1 MNKEYDYN
9 SEQLENN
16 NKVDKSGQ
24 LYFDALEISQINKES
39 KKSDVDAIN
48 NRKNFND
55 NKLLG
60 VVEPQKKASSKL
72 RNNPL
77 TKKNHLLKKQELN
90 KQELNK
96 QNDDVSK
103 KDKDNLSSK
112 KEETKKN
119 QMQDIVS
126 NKKDGIKDKV
136 NEKAKE
142 NAQKKAVA
150 QKLSNSKVKGKVSI
164 TLKLKIL
171 KIGLIV
177 GGILF
182 GIILLAAF
190 IGYIL
195 EELIPGIFDSN
206 NWDDV
211 ESKLNDDEYMTTHFN
226 SFTNKFSGSS
236 GTCKYVVGESS
247 YSNFKVRLYKNDSFE
262 LVYSDDRLIDFD
274 KYILGVAYQE
284 AGGGTDSISEQVFK
298 TQAIAARSYALTRG
312 REMRINVLRITEE
325 NGYSVIN
332 IRQTVS
338 DQAYCDPDEG
348 YLPSGQLSNCSSGH
362 LRLPDDSPLRK
373 WAKEVEGVVLV
384 DSNGEVVYTPYNIDD
399 QTVWRA
405 LAQNGMTSDE
415 IILKHYNAAENG
427 YTLNATCVKTSS
439 VEGAEGWKQCDP
451 RWGNMYVGSKTIC
464 RIGCALTSVSIQLA
478 RSGVQLNVSGEFNP
492 GTFMQ
497 THKSNGGFIDNTI
510 TWNVSRIAPN
520 FKLIASHEA
529 LFGTKENKINTL
541 KKYAADGEYIVLGVR
556 HGIGQDIGHYVAYN
570 DSSTDEI
577 FIFDPAGNT
586 GKLFHDYPAM
596 ENEGTSFQVVRYK
609 VEG

>member
-24 LYFDALEISQINKES
+24 LYFDALEISQINKKS

-55 NKLLG
+55 NKPLG
-60 VVEPQKKASSKL
+60 VVEPQKKAPSKL

-77 TKKNHLLKKQELN
+77 TKKNHLLK

-119 QMQDIVS
+119 QIQDIAS

-142 NAQKKAVA
+142 NVQKKAVA
-150 QKLSNSKVKGKVSI
+150 QKISNKKLKGKASI
-164 TLKLKIL
+164 TFKLKIL

-177 GGILF
+177 GGVLF
-182 GIILLAAF
+182 GLILLAAI

-195 EELIPGIFDSN
+195 EELIPGIFTSN
-206 NWDDV
+206 NWEDV

-284 AGGGTDSISEQVFK
+284 VGGGTDSISEQVFK
-298 TQAIAARSYALTRG
+298 AQAIAARSYALTRG
-312 REMRINVLRITEE
+312 KKMAGVKALQITEE

-384 DSNGEVVYTPYNIDD
+384 DSNGEVVHTPYNIDD

-464 RIGCALTSVSIQLA
+464 SIGCALTSISIQLA

-497 THKSNGGFIDNTI
+497 THKSNGGFSDNII

-541 KKYAADGEYIVLGVR
+541 KKYAANGEYIVLGVR
-556 HGIGQDIGHYVAYN
+556 HGVGQDIGHYVAYN
-570 DSSTDEI
+570 DSSSDEI

-586 GKLFHDYPAM
+586 TGKLFHDYPAM
-596 ENEGTSFQVVRYK
+596 ANAITSFQVVRYK

>member
-1 MNKEYDYN
+1 MNEDN
-9 SEQLENN
+9 NEQSKNKS
-16 NKVDKSGQ
+16 NKVDNLSQ
-24 LYFDALEISQINKES
+24 LYSDVLEVSRINRQY
-39 KKSDVDAIN
+39 KKSDIDAIN
-48 NRKNFND
+48 NRNNFND
-55 NKLLG
+55 NKPLG
-60 VVEPQKKASSKL
+60 VVSSSQSTSTKT
-72 RNNPL
+72 RKSSL
-77 TKKNHLLKKQELN
+77 TKKDSSLKKQDLN
-90 KQELNK
+90 NSSNISQDDKNK
-96 QNDDVSK
+96 
-103 KDKDNLSSK
+103 LSSRSEDNINNK
-112 KEETKKN
+112 TSRIIKE
-119 QMQDIVS
+119 
-126 NKKDGIKDKV
+126 KKDGVKDKIDNKV
-136 NEKAKE
+136 KDDAK
-142 NAQKKAVA
+142 KKAVA
-150 QKLSNSKVKGKVSI
+150 QKISNKKLKGKASI
-164 TLKLKIL
+164 TFKLKIL

-177 GGILF
+177 GGVLF
-182 GIILLAAF
+182 GLILLAAI

-262 LVYSDDRLIDFD
+262 LVYSDDRLVDFD

-312 REMRINVLRITEE
+312 KKMAGVKALQITEE

-384 DSNGEVVYTPYNIDD
+384 DSNGEVVHTPYNIDD

-478 RSGVQLNVSGEFNP
+478 RSGAQLNVSGEFNP

-577 FIFDPAGNT
+577 FVFDPAGNTT

>member
-1 MNKEYDYN
+1 MNEDN
-9 SEQLENN
+9 NEQSKNKS
-16 NKVDKSGQ
+16 NKVDNLSQ
-24 LYFDALEISQINKES
+24 LYSDVLEVSRINRQY
-39 KKSDVDAIN
+39 KKSDIDAIN
-48 NRKNFND
+48 NRNNFND
-55 NKLLG
+55 NKPLG
-60 VVEPQKKASSKL
+60 VVSSSQSTSTKT
-72 RNNPL
+72 RKSSL
-77 TKKNHLLKKQELN
+77 TKKDSSLKKQDLN
-90 KQELNK
+90 NSSNISQDDKNK
-96 QNDDVSK
+96 
-103 KDKDNLSSK
+103 LSSK
-112 KEETKKN
+112 SEDNINNKTSRIIKE
-119 QMQDIVS
+119 
-126 NKKDGIKDKV
+126 KKDGVKDKIDNKV
-136 NEKAKE
+136 KDDAK
-142 NAQKKAVA
+142 KKAVA
-150 QKLSNSKVKGKVSI
+150 QKISNKKLKGKASI
-164 TLKLKIL
+164 TFKLKIL

-177 GGILF
+177 GGVLF
-182 GIILLAAF
+182 GLILLAAI

-284 AGGGTDSISEQVFK
+284 VGGGTDSISEQVFK
-298 TQAIAARSYALTRG
+298 AQAIAARSYALTRG
-312 REMRINVLRITEE
+312 KKMAGVKALQITEE

-362 LRLPDDSPLRK
+362 LRLPDDSPLRT
-373 WAKEVEGVVLV
+373 WIKEVDGVVLV
-384 DSNGEVVYTPYNIDD
+384 DSNGEVVNTPYKDKD
-399 QTVWRA
+399 QIAWRA
-405 LAQNGMTSDE
+405 LAQSGMTSDE

-464 RIGCALTSVSIQLA
+464 SIGCALTSISIQLA

-497 THKSNGGFIDNTI
+497 THKSNGGFSDNII

-541 KKYAADGEYIVLGVR
+541 KKYAANGEYIVLGVR
-556 HGIGQDIGHYVAYN
+556 HGVGQDIGHYVAYN
-570 DSSTDEI
+570 DSSSDEI

-586 GKLFHDYPAM
+586 TGKLFHDYPAM
-596 ENEGTSFQVVRYK
+596 ANAITSFQVVRYK

>member
-9 SEQLENN
+9 SEKLENN

-24 LYFDALEISQINKES
+24 LYFDALEISQINKKS

-55 NKLLG
+55 NKPFG
-60 VVEPQKKASSKL
+60 VVEPQKKVSSKL
-72 RNNPL
+72 RNNPF
-77 TKKNHLLKKQELN
+77 TKKNHLLK

-119 QMQDIVS
+119 QIQDIAS

-142 NAQKKAVA
+142 NVQKKAVA
-150 QKLSNSKVKGKVSI
+150 QKLSNNKVKGKVSI

-312 REMRINVLRITEE
+312 REMGVNVLQITEE

-384 DSNGEVVYTPYNIDD
+384 DSNGEVVHTPYNIDD

-577 FIFDPAGNT
+577 FVFDPAGNTT

>member
-1 MNKEYDYN
+1 MNEDN
-9 SEQLENN
+9 NEQSKNKS
-16 NKVDKSGQ
+16 NKVDNLSQ
-24 LYFDALEISQINKES
+24 LYSDVLEVSRINRQY
-39 KKSDVDAIN
+39 KKSDIDAIN
-48 NRKNFND
+48 NRNNFND
-55 NKLLG
+55 NKPLG
-60 VVEPQKKASSKL
+60 VVSSSQSTSTKT
-72 RNNPL
+72 RKSSL
-77 TKKNHLLKKQELN
+77 TKKDSSLKKQDLN
-90 KQELNK
+90 NSSNISQDDKNK
-96 QNDDVSK
+96 
-103 KDKDNLSSK
+103 LSSK
-112 KEETKKN
+112 SEDNINNKTSRIIKE
-119 QMQDIVS
+119 
-126 NKKDGIKDKV
+126 KKDGVKDKIDNKV
-136 NEKAKE
+136 KDDAK
-142 NAQKKAVA
+142 KKAVA
-150 QKLSNSKVKGKVSI
+150 QKISNKKLKGKASI
-164 TLKLKIL
+164 TFKLKIL

-177 GGILF
+177 GGVLF
-182 GIILLAAF
+182 GLILLAAI

-312 REMRINVLRITEE
+312 REMGVNVLQITEE

-384 DSNGEVVYTPYNIDD
+384 DSNGEVVHTPYNIDD

-439 VEGAEGWKQCDP
+439 VDGAEGWKQCDP

-464 RIGCALTSVSIQLA
+464 SIGCALTSISIQLA

-497 THKSNGGFIDNTI
+497 THKSNGGFSDNII

-577 FIFDPAGNT
+577 FVFDPAGNTT

>member
-1 MNKEYDYN
+1 MNEDN
-9 SEQLENN
+9 NEQSKNKS
-16 NKVDKSGQ
+16 NKVDNLSQ
-24 LYFDALEISQINKES
+24 LYSDVLEVSRINRQY
-39 KKSDVDAIN
+39 KKSDIDAIN
-48 NRKNFND
+48 NRNNFND
-55 NKLLG
+55 NKPLG
-60 VVEPQKKASSKL
+60 VVSSSQSTSTKT
-72 RNNPL
+72 RKSSL
-77 TKKNHLLKKQELN
+77 TKKDSSLKKQDLN
-90 KQELNK
+90 NSSNISQDDKNK
-96 QNDDVSK
+96 
-103 KDKDNLSSK
+103 LSSK
-112 KEETKKN
+112 SEDNINNKTSRIIKE
-119 QMQDIVS
+119 
-126 NKKDGIKDKV
+126 KKDGVKDKIDNKV
-136 NEKAKE
+136 KDDAK
-142 NAQKKAVA
+142 KKAVA
-150 QKLSNSKVKGKVSI
+150 QKISNKKLKGKASI
-164 TLKLKIL
+164 TFKLKIL

-177 GGILF
+177 GGVLF
-182 GIILLAAF
+182 GLILLAAI

-274 KYILGVAYQE
+274 KYILGVVYQE
-284 AGGGTDSISEQVFK
+284 VGGGTDSISEQVFK
-298 TQAIAARSYALTRG
+298 AQAIAARSYALTRG
-312 REMRINVLRITEE
+312 KKMAGVKALQITEE

-405 LAQNGMTSDE
+405 LAQSGMTSDE
-415 IILKHYNAAENG
+415 IILKHYNAAEKG

-464 RIGCALTSVSIQLA
+464 SIGCALTSISIQLA

-497 THKSNGGFIDNTI
+497 THKSNGGFSDNII

-541 KKYAADGEYIVLGVR
+541 KKYAANGEYIVLGVR
-556 HGIGQDIGHYVAYN
+556 HGVGQDIGHYVAYN
-570 DSSTDEI
+570 DSSSDEI

-586 GKLFHDYPAM
+586 TGKLFHDYPAM
-596 ENEGTSFQVVRYK
+596 ANAITSFQVVRYK

>member
-9 SEQLENN
+9 SEKLENN

-24 LYFDALEISQINKES
+24 LYFDALEISQINKKS

-55 NKLLG
+55 NKPLG
-60 VVEPQKKASSKL
+60 VVSSSQSTSTKT
-72 RNNPL
+72 RKSSL
-77 TKKNHLLKKQELN
+77 TKKDSSLKKQDLN
-90 KQELNK
+90 NSSNIFQDDKNK
-96 QNDDVSK
+96 
-103 KDKDNLSSK
+103 LSSK
-112 KEETKKN
+112 SEDNINNKTSRIIKE
-119 QMQDIVS
+119 
-126 NKKDGIKDKV
+126 KKDGVKDKIDNKV
-136 NEKAKE
+136 KDDAK
-142 NAQKKAVA
+142 KKAVA
-150 QKLSNSKVKGKVSI
+150 QKISNKKLKGKASI
-164 TLKLKIL
+164 TFKLKIL

-177 GGILF
+177 GGVLF
-182 GIILLAAF
+182 GLILLAAI

-284 AGGGTDSISEQVFK
+284 VGGGTDSISEQVFK
-298 TQAIAARSYALTRG
+298 AQAIAARSYALTRG
-312 REMRINVLRITEE
+312 KKMAGVKALQITEE

-384 DSNGEVVYTPYNIDD
+384 DSNGEVVHTPYNIDD

-415 IILKHYNAAENG
+415 IILKHYNAAEKG

-464 RIGCALTSVSIQLA
+464 SIGCALTSISIQLA

-497 THKSNGGFIDNTI
+497 THKSNGGFSDNII

-541 KKYAADGEYIVLGVR
+541 KKYAANGEYIVLGVR
-556 HGIGQDIGHYVAYN
+556 HGVGQDIGHYVAYN
-570 DSSTDEI
+570 DSSSDEI

-586 GKLFHDYPAM
+586 TGKLFHDYPAM
-596 ENEGTSFQVVRYK
+596 ANAITSFQVVRYK

>member
-1 MNKEYDYN
+1 MNEDN
-9 SEQLENN
+9 NEQSKNKS
-16 NKVDKSGQ
+16 NKVDNLSQ
-24 LYFDALEISQINKES
+24 LYSDVLEVSRINRQY
-39 KKSDVDAIN
+39 KKSDIDAIN
-48 NRKNFND
+48 NRNNFND
-55 NKLLG
+55 NKPLG
-60 VVEPQKKASSKL
+60 VVSSSQSTSTKT
-72 RNNPL
+72 RKSSL
-77 TKKNHLLKKQELN
+77 TKKDSSLKKQDLN
-90 KQELNK
+90 NSSNISQDDKNK
-96 QNDDVSK
+96 
-103 KDKDNLSSK
+103 LSSK
-112 KEETKKN
+112 SEDNINNKTSRIIKE
-119 QMQDIVS
+119 
-126 NKKDGIKDKV
+126 KKDGVKDKIDNKV
-136 NEKAKE
+136 KDDAK
-142 NAQKKAVA
+142 KKAVA
-150 QKLSNSKVKGKVSI
+150 QKISNKKLKGKASI
-164 TLKLKIL
+164 TFKLKIL

-177 GGILF
+177 GGVLF
-182 GIILLAAF
+182 GLILLAAI

-284 AGGGTDSISEQVFK
+284 VGGGTDSISEQVFK
-298 TQAIAARSYALTRG
+298 AQAIAARSYALTRG
-312 REMRINVLRITEE
+312 KKMAGVKALQITEE

-405 LAQNGMTSDE
+405 LAQSGMTSDE
-415 IILKHYNAAENG
+415 IILKHYNAAEKG

-464 RIGCALTSVSIQLA
+464 SIGCALTSISIQLA

-497 THKSNGGFIDNTI
+497 THKSNGGFSDNII

-541 KKYAADGEYIVLGVR
+541 KKYAANGEYIVLGVR
-556 HGIGQDIGHYVAYN
+556 HGVGQDIGHYVAYN
-570 DSSTDEI
+570 DSSSDEI

-586 GKLFHDYPAM
+586 TGKLFHDYPAM
-596 ENEGTSFQVVRYK
+596 ANAITSFQVVRYK

>member
-1 MNKEYDYN
+1 MNEDN
-9 SEQLENN
+9 NEQSKNKS
-16 NKVDKSGQ
+16 NKVDNLSQ
-24 LYFDALEISQINKES
+24 LYSDVLEVSRINRQY
-39 KKSDVDAIN
+39 KKSDIDAIN
-48 NRKNFND
+48 NRNNFND
-55 NKLLG
+55 NKPLG
-60 VVEPQKKASSKL
+60 VVSSSQSTSTKT
-72 RNNPL
+72 RKSSL
-77 TKKNHLLKKQELN
+77 TKKDSSLKKQDLN
-90 KQELNK
+90 NSSNIFQDDKNK
-96 QNDDVSK
+96 
-103 KDKDNLSSK
+103 LSSK
-112 KEETKKN
+112 SEDNINNKTSRIIKE
-119 QMQDIVS
+119 
-126 NKKDGIKDKV
+126 KKDGVKDKIDNKV
-136 NEKAKE
+136 KDDAK
-142 NAQKKAVA
+142 KKAVA
-150 QKLSNSKVKGKVSI
+150 QKISNKKLKGKASI
-164 TLKLKIL
+164 TFKLKIL

-177 GGILF
+177 GGVLF
-182 GIILLAAF
+182 GLILLAAI

-284 AGGGTDSISEQVFK
+284 VGGGTDSISEQVFK
-298 TQAIAARSYALTRG
+298 AQAIAARSYALTRG
-312 REMRINVLRITEE
+312 KKMAGVKALQITEE

-362 LRLPDDSPLRK
+362 LRLPNDSPLRK

-384 DSNGEVVYTPYNIDD
+384 DSNGEVVHTPYNIDD

-464 RIGCALTSVSIQLA
+464 SIGCALTSISIQLA

-497 THKSNGGFIDNTI
+497 THKSNGGFSDNII

-556 HGIGQDIGHYVAYN
+556 HGVGQDIGHYVAYN
-570 DSSTDEI
+570 DSSSDEI

-586 GKLFHDYPAM
+586 TGKLFHDYPAM
-596 ENEGTSFQVVRYK
+596 ANAITSFQVVRYK

>member
-1 MNKEYDYN
+1 MNEDN
-9 SEQLENN
+9 NEQSKNKS
-16 NKVDKSGQ
+16 NKVDNLSQ
-24 LYFDALEISQINKES
+24 LYSDVLEVSRINRQY
-39 KKSDVDAIN
+39 KKSDIDAIN
-48 NRKNFND
+48 NRNNFND
-55 NKLLG
+55 NKPLG
-60 VVEPQKKASSKL
+60 VVSSSQSTSTKT
-72 RNNPL
+72 RKSSL
-77 TKKNHLLKKQELN
+77 TKKDSSLKKQDLN
-90 KQELNK
+90 NSSNIFQDDKNK
-96 QNDDVSK
+96 
-103 KDKDNLSSK
+103 LSSK
-112 KEETKKN
+112 SEDNINNKTSRIIKE
-119 QMQDIVS
+119 
-126 NKKDGIKDKV
+126 KKDGVKDKIDNKV
-136 NEKAKE
+136 KDDAK
-142 NAQKKAVA
+142 KKAVA
-150 QKLSNSKVKGKVSI
+150 QKISNKKLKGKASI
-164 TLKLKIL
+164 TFKLKIL

-177 GGILF
+177 GGVLF
-182 GIILLAAF
+182 GLILLAAI

-312 REMRINVLRITEE
+312 KKMAGVKALQITEE

-362 LRLPDDSPLRK
+362 LRLPNDSPLRK

-384 DSNGEVVYTPYNIDD
+384 DSNGEVVHTPYNIDD

-464 RIGCALTSVSIQLA
+464 SIGCALTSISIQLA

-497 THKSNGGFIDNTI
+497 THKSNGGFSDNII

-556 HGIGQDIGHYVAYN
+556 HGVGQDIGHYVAYN

-577 FIFDPAGNT
+577 FVFDPAGNTT

>member
-1 MNKEYDYN
+1 MNEDN
-9 SEQLENN
+9 NEQSKNKS
-16 NKVDKSGQ
+16 NKVDNLSQ
-24 LYFDALEISQINKES
+24 LYSDVLEVSRINRQY
-39 KKSDVDAIN
+39 KKSDIDAIN
-48 NRKNFND
+48 NRNNFND
-55 NKLLG
+55 NKPLG
-60 VVEPQKKASSKL
+60 VVSSSQSTSTKT
-72 RNNPL
+72 RKSSL
-77 TKKNHLLKKQELN
+77 TKKDSSLKKQDLN
-90 KQELNK
+90 NSSNIFQDDKNK
-96 QNDDVSK
+96 
-103 KDKDNLSSK
+103 LSSK
-112 KEETKKN
+112 SEDNINNKTSRIIKE
-119 QMQDIVS
+119 
-126 NKKDGIKDKV
+126 KKDGVKDKIDNKV
-136 NEKAKE
+136 KDDAK
-142 NAQKKAVA
+142 KKAVA
-150 QKLSNSKVKGKVSI
+150 QKISNKKLKGKASI
-164 TLKLKIL
+164 TFKLKIL

-177 GGILF
+177 GGVLF
-182 GIILLAAF
+182 GLILLAAI

-262 LVYSDDRLIDFD
+262 LVYSDDRLVDFD

-312 REMRINVLRITEE
+312 KKMAGVKALQITEE

-384 DSNGEVVYTPYNIDD
+384 DSNGEVVHTPYNIDD

-478 RSGVQLNVSGEFNP
+478 RSGAQLNVSGEFNP

-497 THKSNGGFIDNTI
+497 THKSNGGFSDNII

-577 FIFDPAGNT
+577 FVFDPAGNTT

-596 ENEGTSFQVVRYK
+596 ENEGTSFQVIRYK

>member
-1 MNKEYDYN
+1 MNEDN
-9 SEQLENN
+9 NEQSKNKS
-16 NKVDKSGQ
+16 NKVDNLSQ
-24 LYFDALEISQINKES
+24 LYSDVLEVSRINRQY
-39 KKSDVDAIN
+39 KKSDIDAIN
-48 NRKNFND
+48 NRNNFND
-55 NKLLG
+55 NKPLG
-60 VVEPQKKASSKL
+60 VVSSSQSTSTKT
-72 RNNPL
+72 RKSSL
-77 TKKNHLLKKQELN
+77 TKKDSSLKKQDLN
-90 KQELNK
+90 NSSNISQDDKNK
-96 QNDDVSK
+96 
-103 KDKDNLSSK
+103 LSSK
-112 KEETKKN
+112 SEDNINNKTSRIIKE
-119 QMQDIVS
+119 
-126 NKKDGIKDKV
+126 KKDGVKDKIDNKV
-136 NEKAKE
+136 KDDAK
-142 NAQKKAVA
+142 KKAVA
-150 QKLSNSKVKGKVSI
+150 QKISNKKLKGKASI
-164 TLKLKIL
+164 TFKLKIL

-177 GGILF
+177 GGVLF
-182 GIILLAAF
+182 GLILLAAI

-284 AGGGTDSISEQVFK
+284 VGGGTDSISEQVFK
-298 TQAIAARSYALTRG
+298 AQAIAARSYALTRG
-312 REMRINVLRITEE
+312 KKMAGVKALQITEE

-405 LAQNGMTSDE
+405 LAQSGMTSDE
-415 IILKHYNAAENG
+415 IILKHYNAAEKG

-464 RIGCALTSVSIQLA
+464 SIGCALTSISIQLA

-497 THKSNGGFIDNTI
+497 THKSNGGFSDNII

-556 HGIGQDIGHYVAYN
+556 HGVGQDIGHYVAYN
-570 DSSTDEI
+570 DSSSDEI

-586 GKLFHDYPAM
+586 TGKLFHDYPAM
-596 ENEGTSFQVVRYK
+596 ANAITSFQVVRYK

>member
-1 MNKEYDYN
+1 MNEDN
-9 SEQLENN
+9 NEQSKNKS
-16 NKVDKSGQ
+16 NKVDNLSQ
-24 LYFDALEISQINKES
+24 LYSDVLEVSRINRQY
-39 KKSDVDAIN
+39 KKSDIDAIN
-48 NRKNFND
+48 NRNNFND
-55 NKLLG
+55 NKPLG
-60 VVEPQKKASSKL
+60 VVSSSQSTSTKT
-72 RNNPL
+72 RKSSL
-77 TKKNHLLKKQELN
+77 TKKDSSLKKQDLN
-90 KQELNK
+90 NSSNIFQDDKNK
-96 QNDDVSK
+96 
-103 KDKDNLSSK
+103 LSSK
-112 KEETKKN
+112 SEDNINNKTSRIIKE
-119 QMQDIVS
+119 
-126 NKKDGIKDKV
+126 KKDGVKDKIDNKV
-136 NEKAKE
+136 KDDAK
-142 NAQKKAVA
+142 KKAVA
-150 QKLSNSKVKGKVSI
+150 QKISNKKLKGKASI
-164 TLKLKIL
+164 TFKLKIL

-177 GGILF
+177 GGVLF
-182 GIILLAAF
+182 GLILLAAI

-211 ESKLNDDEYMTTHFN
+211 ESKLNDDEYMASHFN

-312 REMRINVLRITEE
+312 KKMAGVKALQITEE

-384 DSNGEVVYTPYNIDD
+384 DSNGEVVHTPYNIDD

-464 RIGCALTSVSIQLA
+464 SIGCALTSISIQLA

-577 FIFDPAGNT
+577 FVFDPAGNTT

>member
-1 MNKEYDYN
+1 MNEDN
-9 SEQLENN
+9 NEQSKNKS
-16 NKVDKSGQ
+16 NKVDNLSQ
-24 LYFDALEISQINKES
+24 LYSDVLEVSRINRQY
-39 KKSDVDAIN
+39 KKSDIDAIN
-48 NRKNFND
+48 NRNNFND
-55 NKLLG
+55 NKPLG
-60 VVEPQKKASSKL
+60 VVSSSQSTSTKT
-72 RNNPL
+72 RKSSL
-77 TKKNHLLKKQELN
+77 TKKDSSLKKQDLN
-90 KQELNK
+90 NSSNISQDDKNK
-96 QNDDVSK
+96 
-103 KDKDNLSSK
+103 LSSK
-112 KEETKKN
+112 SEDNINNKTSRIIKE
-119 QMQDIVS
+119 
-126 NKKDGIKDKV
+126 KKDGVKDKIDNKV
-136 NEKAKE
+136 KDDAK
-142 NAQKKAVA
+142 KKAVA
-150 QKLSNSKVKGKVSI
+150 QKISNKKLKGKASI
-164 TLKLKIL
+164 TFKLKIL

-177 GGILF
+177 GGVLF
-182 GIILLAAF
+182 GLILLAAI

-284 AGGGTDSISEQVFK
+284 VGGGTDSISEQVFK
-298 TQAIAARSYALTRG
+298 AQAIAARSYALTRG
-312 REMRINVLRITEE
+312 KKMAGVKALQITEE

-362 LRLPDDSPLRK
+362 LRLPDDSPLRT
-373 WAKEVEGVVLV
+373 WIKEVDGVVLV
-384 DSNGEVVYTPYNIDD
+384 DSNGEVVNTPYKDKD
-399 QTVWRA
+399 QIAWRA
-405 LAQNGMTSDE
+405 LAQSGMTSDE
-415 IILKHYNAAENG
+415 IILKHYNAAEKG

-464 RIGCALTSVSIQLA
+464 SIGCALTSISIQLA

-497 THKSNGGFIDNTI
+497 THKSNGGFSDNII

-541 KKYAADGEYIVLGVR
+541 KKYAANGEYIVLGVR
-556 HGIGQDIGHYVAYN
+556 HGVGQDIGHYVAYN
-570 DSSTDEI
+570 DSSSDEI

-586 GKLFHDYPAM
+586 TGKLFHDYPAM
-596 ENEGTSFQVVRYK
+596 ANAITSFQVVRYK

>member
-1 MNKEYDYN
+1 MNEDN
-9 SEQLENN
+9 NEQSKNKS
-16 NKVDKSGQ
+16 NKVDNLSQ
-24 LYFDALEISQINKES
+24 LYSDVLEVSRINRQY
-39 KKSDVDAIN
+39 KKSDIDAIN
-48 NRKNFND
+48 NRNNFND
-55 NKLLG
+55 NKPLG
-60 VVEPQKKASSKL
+60 VVSSSQSTSTKT
-72 RNNPL
+72 RKSSL
-77 TKKNHLLKKQELN
+77 TKKDSSLKKQDLN
-90 KQELNK
+90 NSSNISQDDKNK
-96 QNDDVSK
+96 
-103 KDKDNLSSK
+103 LSSK
-112 KEETKKN
+112 SEDNINNKTSRIIKE
-119 QMQDIVS
+119 
-126 NKKDGIKDKV
+126 KKDGVKDKIDNKV
-136 NEKAKE
+136 KDDAK
-142 NAQKKAVA
+142 KKAVA
-150 QKLSNSKVKGKVSI
+150 QKISNKKLKGKASI
-164 TLKLKIL
+164 TFKLKIL

-177 GGILF
+177 GGVLF
-182 GIILLAAF
+182 GLILLAAI

-284 AGGGTDSISEQVFK
+284 VGGGTDSISEQVFK
-298 TQAIAARSYALTRG
+298 AQAIAARSYALTRG
-312 REMRINVLRITEE
+312 KKMAGVKALQITEE

-362 LRLPDDSPLRK
+362 LRLPDDSPLRT
-373 WAKEVEGVVLV
+373 WIKEVDGVVLV
-384 DSNGEVVYTPYNIDD
+384 DSNGEVVHTPYNIDD

-405 LAQNGMTSDE
+405 LAQSGMTSDE
-415 IILKHYNAAENG
+415 IILKHYNAAEKG

-464 RIGCALTSVSIQLA
+464 SIGCALTSISIQLA

-497 THKSNGGFIDNTI
+497 THKSNGGFSDNII

-556 HGIGQDIGHYVAYN
+556 HGVGQDIGHYVAYN
-570 DSSTDEI
+570 DSSSDEI

-586 GKLFHDYPAM
+586 TGKLFHDYPAM
-596 ENEGTSFQVVRYK
+596 ANAITSFQVVRYK

>member
-1 MNKEYDYN
+1 MNEDN
-9 SEQLENN
+9 NEQSKNKS
-16 NKVDKSGQ
+16 NKVDNLSQ
-24 LYFDALEISQINKES
+24 LYSDALEVSRINRQY
-39 KKSDVDAIN
+39 KKSDIDAIN
-48 NRKNFND
+48 NRNNFND
-55 NKLLG
+55 NKPLG
-60 VVEPQKKASSKL
+60 VVSSSQSTSTKT
-72 RNNPL
+72 RKSSL
-77 TKKNHLLKKQELN
+77 TKKDSSLKKQDLN
-90 KQELNK
+90 NSSNISQDDKNK
-96 QNDDVSK
+96 
-103 KDKDNLSSK
+103 LSSK
-112 KEETKKN
+112 SEDNINNKTSRIIKE
-119 QMQDIVS
+119 
-126 NKKDGIKDKV
+126 KKDGVKDKIDNKV
-136 NEKAKE
+136 KDDAK
-142 NAQKKAVA
+142 KKAVA
-150 QKLSNSKVKGKVSI
+150 QKISNKKLKGKASI
-164 TLKLKIL
+164 TFKLKIL

-177 GGILF
+177 GGVLF
-182 GIILLAAF
+182 GLILLAAI

-284 AGGGTDSISEQVFK
+284 VGGGTDSISEQVFK
-298 TQAIAARSYALTRG
+298 AQAIAARSYALTRG
-312 REMRINVLRITEE
+312 KKMAGVKALQITEE

-362 LRLPDDSPLRK
+362 LRLPDDSPLRT
-373 WAKEVEGVVLV
+373 WIKEVDGVVLV
-384 DSNGEVVYTPYNIDD
+384 DSNGEVVNTPYKDKD
-399 QTVWRA
+399 QIAWRA
-405 LAQNGMTSDE
+405 LAQSGMTSDE
-415 IILKHYNAAENG
+415 IILKHYNAAEKG

-439 VEGAEGWKQCDP
+439 VEGADGWKQCDP

-464 RIGCALTSVSIQLA
+464 SIGCALTSISIQLA

-497 THKSNGGFIDNTI
+497 THKSNGGFSDNII

-556 HGIGQDIGHYVAYN
+556 HGVGQDIGHYVAYN
-570 DSSTDEI
+570 DSSSDEI

-586 GKLFHDYPAM
+586 TGKLFHDYPAM
-596 ENEGTSFQVVRYK
+596 ANAITSFQVVRYK

>member
-1 MNKEYDYN
+1 MNEDN
-9 SEQLENN
+9 NEQSKNKS
-16 NKVDKSGQ
+16 NKVDNLSQ
-24 LYFDALEISQINKES
+24 LYSDVLEVSRINRQY
-39 KKSDVDAIN
+39 KKSDIDAIN
-48 NRKNFND
+48 NRNNFND
-55 NKLLG
+55 NKPLG
-60 VVEPQKKASSKL
+60 VVSSSQSTSTKT
-72 RNNPL
+72 RKSSL
-77 TKKNHLLKKQELN
+77 TKKDSSLKKQDLN
-90 KQELNK
+90 NSSNIFQDDKNK
-96 QNDDVSK
+96 
-103 KDKDNLSSK
+103 LSSK
-112 KEETKKN
+112 SEDNINNKTSRIIKE
-119 QMQDIVS
+119 
-126 NKKDGIKDKV
+126 KKDGVKDKIDNKV
-136 NEKAKE
+136 KDDAK
-142 NAQKKAVA
+142 KKAVA
-150 QKLSNSKVKGKVSI
+150 QKISNKKLKGKASI
-164 TLKLKIL
+164 TFKLKIL

-177 GGILF
+177 GGVLF
-182 GIILLAAF
+182 GLILLAAI

-312 REMRINVLRITEE
+312 KKMAGVKALQITEE

-362 LRLPDDSPLRK
+362 LRLPNDSPLRK

-384 DSNGEVVYTPYNIDD
+384 DSNGEVVHTPYNIDD

-464 RIGCALTSVSIQLA
+464 SIGCALTSISIQLA

-497 THKSNGGFIDNTI
+497 THKSNGGFSDNII

-541 KKYAADGEYIVLGVR
+541 KKYATNGEYIVLGVR
-556 HGIGQDIGHYVAYN
+556 HGVGQDIGHYVAYN
-570 DSSTDEI
+570 DSSSDEI
-577 FIFDPAGNT
+577 FIFDPAGNTT

>member
-1 MNKEYDYN
+1 MNEDN
-9 SEQLENN
+9 NEQSKNKS
-16 NKVDKSGQ
+16 NKVDNLSQ
-24 LYFDALEISQINKES
+24 LYSDALEVSRINRQY
-39 KKSDVDAIN
+39 KKSDIDAIN
-48 NRKNFND
+48 NRNNFND
-55 NKLLG
+55 NKPLG
-60 VVEPQKKASSKL
+60 VVSSSQSTSTKT
-72 RNNPL
+72 RKSSL
-77 TKKNHLLKKQELN
+77 TKKDSSLKKQDLN
-90 KQELNK
+90 NSSNISQDDKNK
-96 QNDDVSK
+96 
-103 KDKDNLSSK
+103 LSSK
-112 KEETKKN
+112 SEDNINNKTSRIIKE
-119 QMQDIVS
+119 
-126 NKKDGIKDKV
+126 KKDGVKDKIDNKV
-136 NEKAKE
+136 KDDAK
-142 NAQKKAVA
+142 KKAVA
-150 QKLSNSKVKGKVSI
+150 QKISNKKLKGKASI
-164 TLKLKIL
+164 TFKLKIL

-177 GGILF
+177 GGVLF
-182 GIILLAAF
+182 GLILLAAI

-226 SFTNKFSGSS
+226 SFTNKFSG
-236 GTCKYVVGESS
+236 GTGNCKYVVGESS
-247 YSNFKVRLYKNDSFE
+247 YSNFKVRLYKNDRFE

-298 TQAIAARSYALTRG
+298 AQAIAARSYALTRG
-312 REMRINVLRITEE
+312 REMGVNVLQITEE

-405 LAQNGMTSDE
+405 LAQSGMTSDE
-415 IILKHYNAAENG
+415 IILKHYNAAEKG

-464 RIGCALTSVSIQLA
+464 SIGCALTSISIQLA

-497 THKSNGGFIDNTI
+497 THKSNGGFSDNII

-541 KKYAADGEYIVLGVR
+541 KKYAANGEYIVLGVR
-556 HGIGQDIGHYVAYN
+556 HGVGQDIGHYVAYN
-570 DSSTDEI
+570 DSSSDEI

-586 GKLFHDYPAM
+586 TGKLFHDYPAM
-596 ENEGTSFQVVRYK
+596 ANAITSFQVVRYK

>member
-1 MNKEYDYN
+1 MNEDN
-9 SEQLENN
+9 NEQSKNKS
-16 NKVDKSGQ
+16 NKVDNLSQ
-24 LYFDALEISQINKES
+24 LYSDVLEVSRINRQY
-39 KKSDVDAIN
+39 KKSDIDAIN
-48 NRKNFND
+48 NRNNFND
-55 NKLLG
+55 NKPLG
-60 VVEPQKKASSKL
+60 VVSSSQSTSTKT
-72 RNNPL
+72 RKSSL
-77 TKKNHLLKKQELN
+77 TKKDSSLKKQDLN
-90 KQELNK
+90 NSSNISQDDKNK
-96 QNDDVSK
+96 
-103 KDKDNLSSK
+103 LSSK
-112 KEETKKN
+112 SEDNINNKTLRIIKE
-119 QMQDIVS
+119 
-126 NKKDGIKDKV
+126 KKDGVKDKIDNKV
-136 NEKAKE
+136 KDDAK
-142 NAQKKAVA
+142 KKAVA
-150 QKLSNSKVKGKVSI
+150 QKISNKKLKGKASI
-164 TLKLKIL
+164 TFKLKIL

-177 GGILF
+177 GGVLF
-182 GIILLAAF
+182 GLILLAAI

-312 REMRINVLRITEE
+312 KKMAGVKALQITEE

-362 LRLPDDSPLRK
+362 LRLPDDSPLRT
-373 WAKEVEGVVLV
+373 WIKEVDGVVLV
-384 DSNGEVVYTPYNIDD
+384 DSNGEVVNTPYIDKD
-399 QTVWRA
+399 QIAWRA
-405 LAQNGMTSDE
+405 LAQSGMTSDE
-415 IILKHYNAAENG
+415 IILKHYNAAEKG

-464 RIGCALTSVSIQLA
+464 SIGCALTSISIQLA

-497 THKSNGGFIDNTI
+497 THKSNGGFSDNII

-556 HGIGQDIGHYVAYN
+556 HGVGQDIGHYVAYN
-570 DSSTDEI
+570 DSSSDEI

-586 GKLFHDYPAM
+586 TGKLFHDYPAM
-596 ENEGTSFQVVRYK
+596 ANAITSFQVVRYK

>member
-1 MNKEYDYN
+1 MNEDN
-9 SEQLENN
+9 NEQSKNKS
-16 NKVDKSGQ
+16 NKVDNLSQ
-24 LYFDALEISQINKES
+24 LYSDALEVSRINRQY
-39 KKSDVDAIN
+39 KKSDIDAIN
-48 NRKNFND
+48 NRNNFND
-55 NKLLG
+55 NKPLG
-60 VVEPQKKASSKL
+60 VVSSSQSTSTKT
-72 RNNPL
+72 RKSSL
-77 TKKNHLLKKQELN
+77 TKKDSSLKKQDLN
-90 KQELNK
+90 NSSNISQDDKNK
-96 QNDDVSK
+96 
-103 KDKDNLSSK
+103 LSSK
-112 KEETKKN
+112 SEDNINNKTSRIIKE
-119 QMQDIVS
+119 
-126 NKKDGIKDKV
+126 KKDGVKDKIDNKV
-136 NEKAKE
+136 KDDAK
-142 NAQKKAVA
+142 KKAVA
-150 QKLSNSKVKGKVSI
+150 QKISNKKLKGKASI
-164 TLKLKIL
+164 TFKLKIL

-177 GGILF
+177 GGVLF
-182 GIILLAAF
+182 GLILLAAI

-284 AGGGTDSISEQVFK
+284 VGGGTDSISEQVFK
-298 TQAIAARSYALTRG
+298 AQAIAARSYALTRG
-312 REMRINVLRITEE
+312 KKMAGVKALQITEE

-362 LRLPDDSPLRK
+362 LRLPDDSPLRT
-373 WAKEVEGVVLV
+373 WIKEVDGVVLV
-384 DSNGEVVYTPYNIDD
+384 DSNGEVVNTPYIDKD
-399 QTVWRA
+399 QIAWRA
-405 LAQNGMTSDE
+405 LAQSGMTSDE
-415 IILKHYNAAENG
+415 IILKHYNAAEKG

-464 RIGCALTSVSIQLA
+464 SIGCALTSISIQLA

-497 THKSNGGFIDNTI
+497 THKSNGGFSDNII

-556 HGIGQDIGHYVAYN
+556 HGVGQDIGHYVAYN
-570 DSSTDEI
+570 DSSSDEI

-586 GKLFHDYPAM
+586 TGKLFHDYPAM
-596 ENEGTSFQVVRYK
+596 ANAITSFQVVRYK

>member
-1 MNKEYDYN
+1 MNEDN
-9 SEQLENN
+9 NEQSKNKS
-16 NKVDKSGQ
+16 NKVDNLSQ
-24 LYFDALEISQINKES
+24 LYSDALEVSRINRQY
-39 KKSDVDAIN
+39 KKSDIDAIN
-48 NRKNFND
+48 NRNNFND
-55 NKLLG
+55 NKPLG
-60 VVEPQKKASSKL
+60 VVSSSQSTSTKTRKSL
-72 RNNPL
+72 L
-77 TKKNHLLKKQELN
+77 TKKDSSLKKQDLN
-90 KQELNK
+90 NSSNISQDDKNK
-96 QNDDVSK
+96 
-103 KDKDNLSSK
+103 LSSK
-112 KEETKKN
+112 SEDNINNKTSRIIKE
-119 QMQDIVS
+119 
-126 NKKDGIKDKV
+126 KKDGVKDKIDNKV
-136 NEKAKE
+136 KDDAK
-142 NAQKKAVA
+142 KKAVA
-150 QKLSNSKVKGKVSI
+150 QKISNKKLKGKASI
-164 TLKLKIL
+164 TFKLKIL

-177 GGILF
+177 GGVLF
-182 GIILLAAF
+182 GLILLAAI

-284 AGGGTDSISEQVFK
+284 VGGGTDSISEQVFK
-298 TQAIAARSYALTRG
+298 AQAIAARSYALTRG
-312 REMRINVLRITEE
+312 KKMAGVKALQITEE

-362 LRLPDDSPLRK
+362 LRLPDDSPLRT
-373 WAKEVEGVVLV
+373 WIKEVDGVVLV
-384 DSNGEVVYTPYNIDD
+384 DSNGEVVNTPYKDKD
-399 QTVWRA
+399 QIAWRA
-405 LAQNGMTSDE
+405 LAQSGMTSDE
-415 IILKHYNAAENG
+415 IILKHYNAAEKG

-464 RIGCALTSVSIQLA
+464 SIGCALTSISIQLA

-497 THKSNGGFIDNTI
+497 THKSNGGFSDNII

-556 HGIGQDIGHYVAYN
+556 HGVGQDIGHYVAYN
-570 DSSTDEI
+570 DSSSDEI

-586 GKLFHDYPAM
+586 TGKLFHDYPAM
-596 ENEGTSFQVVRYK
+596 ANAITSFQVVRYK

>member
-1 MNKEYDYN
+1 MNEDN
-9 SEQLENN
+9 NEQSKNKS
-16 NKVDKSGQ
+16 NKVDNLSQ
-24 LYFDALEISQINKES
+24 LYSDVLEVSRINRQY
-39 KKSDVDAIN
+39 KKSDIDAIN
-48 NRKNFND
+48 NRNNFND
-55 NKLLG
+55 NKPLG
-60 VVEPQKKASSKL
+60 VVSSSQSTSTKT
-72 RNNPL
+72 RKSSL
-77 TKKNHLLKKQELN
+77 TKKDSSLKKQDLN
-90 KQELNK
+90 NSSNIFQDDKNK
-96 QNDDVSK
+96 
-103 KDKDNLSSK
+103 LSSK
-112 KEETKKN
+112 SEDNINNKTSRIIKE
-119 QMQDIVS
+119 
-126 NKKDGIKDKV
+126 KKDGVKDKIDNKV
-136 NEKAKE
+136 KDDAK
-142 NAQKKAVA
+142 KKAVA
-150 QKLSNSKVKGKVSI
+150 QKISNKKLKGKASI
-164 TLKLKIL
+164 TFKLKIL

-177 GGILF
+177 GGVLF
-182 GIILLAAF
+182 GLILLAAI

-236 GTCKYVVGESS
+236 GACKYVVGESS

-312 REMRINVLRITEE
+312 KKMAGVKALQITEE

-362 LRLPDDSPLRK
+362 LRLPNDSPLRK

-384 DSNGEVVYTPYNIDD
+384 DSNGEVVHTPYNIDD

-464 RIGCALTSVSIQLA
+464 SIGCALTSISIQLA

-497 THKSNGGFIDNTI
+497 THKSNGGFSDNII

-541 KKYAADGEYIVLGVR
+541 KKYATNGEYIVLGVR
-556 HGIGQDIGHYVAYN
+556 HGVGQDIGHYVAYN
-570 DSSTDEI
+570 DSSSDEI
-577 FIFDPAGNT
+577 FIFDPAGNTT

>member
-1 MNKEYDYN
+1 MNEDN
-9 SEQLENN
+9 NEQSKNKS
-16 NKVDKSGQ
+16 NKVDNLSQ
-24 LYFDALEISQINKES
+24 LYSDVLEVSRINRQY
-39 KKSDVDAIN
+39 KKSDIDAIN
-48 NRKNFND
+48 NRNNFND
-55 NKLLG
+55 NKPLG
-60 VVEPQKKASSKL
+60 VVSSSQSTSTKT
-72 RNNPL
+72 RKSSL
-77 TKKNHLLKKQELN
+77 TKKDSSLKKQDLN
-90 KQELNK
+90 NSSNIFQDDKNK
-96 QNDDVSK
+96 
-103 KDKDNLSSK
+103 LSSK
-112 KEETKKN
+112 SEDNINNKTSRIIKE
-119 QMQDIVS
+119 
-126 NKKDGIKDKV
+126 KKDGVKDKIDNKV
-136 NEKAKE
+136 KDDAK
-142 NAQKKAVA
+142 KKAVA
-150 QKLSNSKVKGKVSI
+150 QKISNKKLKGKASI
-164 TLKLKIL
+164 TFKLKIL

-177 GGILF
+177 GGVLF
-182 GIILLAAF
+182 GLILLAAI

-262 LVYSDDRLIDFD
+262 LVYSDDRLVDFD

-312 REMRINVLRITEE
+312 KKMAGVKALQITEE

-384 DSNGEVVYTPYNIDD
+384 DSNGEVVHTPYNIDD

-427 YTLNATCVKTSS
+427 YTLNATCVKASS

-478 RSGVQLNVSGEFNP
+478 RSGAQLNVSGEFNP

-577 FIFDPAGNT
+577 FVFDPAGNTT

>member
-1 MNKEYDYN
+1 MNEDN
-9 SEQLENN
+9 NEQSKNKS
-16 NKVDKSGQ
+16 NKVDNLSQ
-24 LYFDALEISQINKES
+24 LYSDVLEVSRINRQY
-39 KKSDVDAIN
+39 KKSDIDAIN
-48 NRKNFND
+48 NRNNFND
-55 NKLLG
+55 NKPLG
-60 VVEPQKKASSKL
+60 VVSSSQSTSTKT
-72 RNNPL
+72 RKSSL
-77 TKKNHLLKKQELN
+77 TKKDSSLKKQDLN
-90 KQELNK
+90 NSSNISQDDKNK
-96 QNDDVSK
+96 
-103 KDKDNLSSK
+103 LSSK
-112 KEETKKN
+112 SEDNINNKTSRIIKE
-119 QMQDIVS
+119 
-126 NKKDGIKDKV
+126 KKDGVKDKIDNKV
-136 NEKAKE
+136 KDDAK
-142 NAQKKAVA
+142 KKAVA
-150 QKLSNSKVKGKVSI
+150 QKISNKKLKGKASI
-164 TLKLKIL
+164 TFKLKIL

-177 GGILF
+177 GGVLF
-182 GIILLAAF
+182 GLILLAAI

-247 YSNFKVRLYKNDSFE
+247 YSNVKVRLYKNDRFE

-284 AGGGTDSISEQVFK
+284 VGGGTDSISEQVFK
-298 TQAIAARSYALTRG
+298 AQAIAARSYALTRG
-312 REMRINVLRITEE
+312 KKMAGVKALQITEE
-325 NGYSVIN
+325 NGYTVVN
-332 IRQTVS
+332 IRQTTS

-348 YLPSGQLSNCSSGH
+348 YLPSAQLSNCSSGH
-362 LRLPDDSPLRK
+362 LRLPDDSPLRT
-373 WAKEVEGVVLV
+373 WIKEVDGVVLV
-384 DSNGEVVYTPYNIDD
+384 DSNGEVVNTPYIDKD
-399 QTVWRA
+399 QIAWRA
-405 LAQNGMTSDE
+405 LAQSGMTSDE
-415 IILKHYNAAENG
+415 IILKHYNAAEKG

-464 RIGCALTSVSIQLA
+464 SIGCALTSISIQLA

-497 THKSNGGFIDNTI
+497 THKSNGGFSDNII

-541 KKYAADGEYIVLGVR
+541 KKYAANGEYIVLGVR
-556 HGIGQDIGHYVAYN
+556 HGVGQDIGHYVAYN
-570 DSSTDEI
+570 DSSSDEI

-586 GKLFHDYPAM
+586 TGKLFHDYPAM
-596 ENEGTSFQVVRYK
+596 ANAITSFQVVRYK

>member
-1 MNKEYDYN
+1 MNEDN
-9 SEQLENN
+9 NEQSKNKS
-16 NKVDKSGQ
+16 NKVDNLSQ
-24 LYFDALEISQINKES
+24 LYSDVLEVSRINRQY
-39 KKSDVDAIN
+39 KKSDIDAIN
-48 NRKNFND
+48 NRNNFND
-55 NKLLG
+55 NKPLG
-60 VVEPQKKASSKL
+60 VVSSSQSTSTKT
-72 RNNPL
+72 RKSSL
-77 TKKNHLLKKQELN
+77 TKKDSSLKKQDLN
-90 KQELNK
+90 NSSNISQDDKNK
-96 QNDDVSK
+96 
-103 KDKDNLSSK
+103 LSSK
-112 KEETKKN
+112 SEDNINNKTSRIIKE
-119 QMQDIVS
+119 
-126 NKKDGIKDKV
+126 KKDGVKDKIDNKV
-136 NEKAKE
+136 KDDAK
-142 NAQKKAVA
+142 KKAVA
-150 QKLSNSKVKGKVSI
+150 QKISNKKLKGKASI
-164 TLKLKIL
+164 TFKLKIL

-177 GGILF
+177 GGVLF
-182 GIILLAAF
+182 GLILLAAI

-284 AGGGTDSISEQVFK
+284 VGGGTDSISEQVFK

-312 REMRINVLRITEE
+312 REMGVNVLQITEE

-405 LAQNGMTSDE
+405 LAQSGMTSDE
-415 IILKHYNAAENG
+415 IILKHYNAAEKG

-464 RIGCALTSVSIQLA
+464 SIGCALTSISIQLA

-497 THKSNGGFIDNTI
+497 THKSNGGFSDNII

-541 KKYAADGEYIVLGVR
+541 KKYAANGEYIVLGVR
-556 HGIGQDIGHYVAYN
+556 HGVGQDIGHYVAYN
-570 DSSTDEI
+570 DSSSDEI

-586 GKLFHDYPAM
+586 TGKLFHDYPAM
-596 ENEGTSFQVVRYK
+596 ANAITSFQVVRYK

>member
-1 MNKEYDYN
+1 MNEDN
-9 SEQLENN
+9 NEQLKNKS
-16 NKVDKSGQ
+16 NKVDNLSQ
-24 LYFDALEISQINKES
+24 LYSDVLEVSRINKQY
-39 KKSDVDAIN
+39 KKSDIDAIN
-48 NRKNFND
+48 NRNNFND
-55 NKLLG
+55 NKPLG
-60 VVEPQKKASSKL
+60 VVSSSQSTSTKN
-72 RNNPL
+72 RKSSL
-77 TKKNHLLKKQELN
+77 TKKDSSLKKQDLN
-90 KQELNK
+90 NSSNISQDDKNK
-96 QNDDVSK
+96 
-103 KDKDNLSSK
+103 LSSK
-112 KEETKKN
+112 SEDNINNKTSRIIKE
-119 QMQDIVS
+119 
-126 NKKDGIKDKV
+126 KKDGVKDKIDNIV
-136 NEKAKE
+136 KDDAK
-142 NAQKKAVA
+142 KKAVA
-150 QKLSNSKVKGKVSI
+150 QKISNKKLKGKASI
-164 TLKLKIL
+164 TFKLKIL

-177 GGILF
+177 GGVLF
-182 GIILLAAF
+182 GLILLAAI

-195 EELIPGIFDSN
+195 QELIPGIFDSN
-206 NWDDV
+206 DWDSV
-211 ESKLNDDEYMTTHFN
+211 ESKHNDDEYMASHFN
-226 SFTNKFSGSS
+226 SFINKFGGGT
-236 GTCKYVVGESS
+236 GTCKYDVGESS
-247 YSNFKVRLYKNDSFE
+247 YSNVKVRLYKNDRFE

-284 AGGGTDSISEQVFK
+284 VGGGTDSISEQVFK

-312 REMRINVLRITEE
+312 KKMAGVKALQITEE
-325 NGYSVIN
+325 NGYTVVN
-332 IRQTVS
+332 IRQTTS

-405 LAQNGMTSDE
+405 LAQSGMTSDE
-415 IILKHYNAAENG
+415 IILKHYNAAEKG

-464 RIGCALTSVSIQLA
+464 SIGCALTSISIQLA

-497 THKSNGGFIDNTI
+497 THKSNGGFSDNII

-520 FKLIASHEA
+520 FKLIASHEV
-529 LFGTKENKINTL
+529 LFGTKENKIKTL

-556 HGIGQDIGHYVAYN
+556 HGVGQDIGHYVAYN
-570 DSSTDEI
+570 DSSSDEI

-586 GKLFHDYPAM
+586 TGKLFHDYPAM
-596 ENEGTSFQVVRYK
+596 ANTITSFQVVRYK